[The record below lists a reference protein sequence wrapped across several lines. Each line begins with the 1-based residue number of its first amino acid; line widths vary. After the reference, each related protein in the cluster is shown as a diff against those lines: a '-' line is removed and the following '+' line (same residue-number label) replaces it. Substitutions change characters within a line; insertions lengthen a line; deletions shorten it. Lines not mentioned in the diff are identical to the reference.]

1 MREIT
6 TRPPILP
13 LFNPRCTCNVSR
25 ILVADA
31 MNKAELKQKIL
42 VSEKP
47 SSESAAL
54 CDELDEQCPHFIE
67 GACERPELP
76 FYEGLDKLEF

>member
-13 LFNPRCTCNVSR
+13 LFNPCCHCNVIW
-25 ILVADA
+25 ILAGD